1 MSDLST
7 YRIGDSVAIEPL
19 INRWVPWSD
28 LISPAPYSLHLRN
41 YQRKTLS
48 AYIGNPEIHLKACR
62 NPKFSGG
69 PFVDIP
75 VHRAGEVE
83 QLLRCMENEQSGNIE
98 FANSLTEFYGYLG
111 KEAKG
116 QSLEPYYEKVPEIL
130 RGYVELVYD
139 YYNHPIVRVIESLL
153 YESPYYRKDLQSF
166 RIFQQT
172 NDNCRPP
179 FLSTPRLYEKDQI
192 DWSEPFESAAADEL
206 FKLES
211 EAQPLGSIRK
221 LLGLSVADDERLLPL
236 LCREEAQPAK
246 EAPPPGLRIRYY
258 GHACVLVEW
267 NGVSIL
273 TDPWIG
279 TRSLKSE
286 VDRLSYDDL
295 PEKIDYVLITHGH
308 HDHYVPET
316 LLRLRRKIGCLVVP
330 HNFGLFYTDPSLKL
344 MSKRLGFKTVREV
357 DTLESIDF
365 PDGEIIAIPF
375 LGEHADLPHGKTG
388 YVIRAGNEAVL
399 FAADSNCLEK
409 QIYEHV
415 RRLVGSINTVFL
427 GMECVGAP
435 HSWLYGALVPAKLE
449 YSQDKSRRTKA
460 CDARSALDL
469 LETLRSQRVYIYAM
483 GGEPWLQYSMGL
495 GNSEDSQQVQE
506 ASKLIALCREK
517 GMVDARRLF
526 GKFELCLT

>member
-1 MSDLST
+1 MSDLSP
-7 YRIGDSVAIEPL
+7 YRIAPSVAIEPL

-28 LISPAPYSLHLRN
+28 LISPAPYSLHMLN

-48 AYIGNPEIHLKACR
+48 AYLESPEIHLKACR

-69 PFVDIP
+69 PFVDVP
-75 VHRAGEVE
+75 VHRAAEVE
-83 QLLRCMENEQSGNIE
+83 QLLKVIDDEHRPNIE
-98 FANSLTEFYGYLG
+98 FAKALTEFYGRLS

-116 QSLEPYYEKVPEIL
+116 QSLEPYYKNVPEVL

-139 YYNHPIVRVIESLL
+139 YYNHPIARLIESLL
-153 YESPYYRKDLQSF
+153 YESPYYRKDSQSF

-179 FLSTPRLYEKDQI
+179 FLSTPRLYEREQI
-192 DWSEPFESAAADEL
+192 DWNEPFESAAADE
-206 FKLES
+206 FFNLES
-211 EAQPLGSIRK
+211 EFWPLGRIRE
-221 LLGLSVADDERLLPL
+221 LLGLSLADNERLLPL
-236 LCREEAQPAK
+236 LSQNEVRAAK
-246 EAPPPGLRIRYY
+246 YSAPLGLRVRYF

-267 NGVSIL
+267 NGVSVM

-279 TRSLKSE
+279 ARSLEME
-286 VDRLSYDDL
+286 VDRFSYDDL
-295 PEKIDYVLITHGH
+295 PEHIDYVLITHGH

-330 HNFGLFYTDPSLKL
+330 HNFGLFYTDPSLKI
-344 MSKRLGFKTVREV
+344 MSRNLGFKTVREV
-357 DTLESIDF
+357 DALESIGL

-388 YVIRAGNEAVL
+388 YVIRAGKEHIM

-409 QIYEHV
+409 RVYELV
-415 RRLVGSINTVFL
+415 RKVVGSIDTVFL

-435 HSWLYGALVPAKLE
+435 HSWLYGALVPSKLE
-449 YSQDKSRRTKA
+449 YSHDKSRRTKA
-460 CDARSALDL
+460 CDAQAALDL
-469 LETLRSQRVYIYAM
+469 LETVGGKRVYVYAM
-483 GGEPWLQYSMGL
+483 GAEPWLQYSMGL
-495 GNSEDSQQVQE
+495 GNAEDSQQTRE
-506 ASKLIALCREK
+506 AAKLIALSRDQ

-526 GKFELCLT
+526 GKFELCLA